1 MLGRSTELL
10 GSFGVF
16 DNPKADVEGSGAD
29 TGGWSDGGTWLSSC
43 GGGADNAGGGAGFPG
58 VFVDLNIVPDG
69 VVTVMTS
76 DDWESEPTS
85 MRYPTGRK
93 VLKPWIRKGC
103 PWNKVATR

>member
-10 GSFGVF
+10 ESFGVF
-16 DNPKADVEGSGAD
+16 DNPSADVEGSGAD
-29 TGGWSDGGTWLSSC
+29 ATGWSDGGTWLSSC
-43 GGGADNAGGGAGFPG
+43 GVGADNGGGGAGFPG
-58 VFVDLNIVPDG
+58 VLVDLNIVPDG

-76 DDWESEPTS
+76 DDCESEPTS

-93 VLKPWIRKGC
+93 VLKPWMRKGC